1 MPGRQRLAAPFPVQP
16 GLAGDRDAH
25 AITFHF
31 PAHTVKRLAVIVR
44 GLPLAGFLAVT
55 LVAVQHQGAI
65 TAQTQVVAKT
75 FATGSHLQ
83 AFDARPALQR
93 PIIDPGPER
102 LGLHAGLADTAARQ
116 GFARLVTTRP
126 GQGRVPHPQVG
137 AVPVGGFRAGAQGR
151 AEQGPL
157 GAPVTPLGVL
167 EVGSDV
173 PPFDAKA
180 IVCAMVTREF
190 QAMRAGHLV
199 ETVRLLPQPGIAWWR
214 RRVTSA

>member
-1 MPGRQRLAAPFPVQP
+1 M
-16 GLAGDRDAH
+16 
-25 AITFHF
+25 
-31 PAHTVKRLAVIVR
+31 
-44 GLPLAGFLAVT
+44 
-55 LVAVQHQGAI
+55 QHQGPI

-75 FATGSHLQ
+75 FATCSHLH
-83 AFDARPALQR
+83 AFDAPPALQR
-93 PIIDPGPER
+93 PIIDPRPER
-102 LGLHAGLADTAARQ
+102 LGLHTGLADTAARQ

-157 GAPVTPLGVL
+157 RAPVTPLGVL
-167 EVGSDV
+167 EVGGDV

-180 IVCAMVTREF
+180 IVRAMVTREL
-190 QAMRAGHLV
+190 QAMRTGHLA
-199 ETVRLLPQPGIAWWR
+199 ETVCLLPEPGIALRR